1 MGAVSTLISME
12 DQVKLLMQRIRELKT
27 ERDNAPKYQ
36 VQVIESITQDINY
49 YQNRIDFMV
58 NEL

>member
-1 MGAVSTLISME
+1 ME

-27 ERDNAPKYQ
+27 ERDNTPKHQ
-36 VQVIESITQDINY
+36 VQVIESITEDINY